1 MSYLFEVHRRL
12 DALVVVLDALPVH
25 RFLEWPALLQG
36 LDLLFQEVLEHVSEG
51 HLEEEDVKIKIGEM
65 LRQHEGEV

>member
-12 DALVVVLDALPVH
+12 DAFVVVFDALPIH
-25 RFLEWPALLQG
+25 WFLEWPALLQG

-51 HLEEEDVKIKIGEM
+51 HLEEVYIKIKIGRI
-65 LRQHEGEV
+65 LSQL